1 MAVNPIYYEEET
13 SADLIKLVNENVRVE
28 FVDAKKVGRFRLYG
42 DISLRAF
49 SQLKLKAIEIIKS
62 EKIDCMWVPIPPFYT
77 ALIGRKVHDATSVP
91 YVVDYIDPWVH
102 EFPGSHSF
110 FSRAKMATL
119 IANLLEPIAVKK
131 VAGFTGVSSSYYEDV
146 FKRNPHLK
154 GIPHKGMPYGFDPSD
169 YNAKPQNDKLLWSD
183 DGDVIPYIYAGAFLP
198 KAHYFIDEM
207 FKVIAAIRTAGK
219 LDNKVRFYFVGT
231 NYGRLNSVMHYATLH
246 GISDIITE
254 KNERIPYLEVLNNL
268 TNAFGVLAIGSTEMH
283 YTASKIFQ
291 ALLSRK
297 PVFALFHHL
306 SSVIS
311 ILQETKSNEYL
322 VTFEE
327 NEPQEAFEK
336 KLYYGLNYFLNNS
349 TNWNPD
355 LEKLNK
361 YAAKSSA
368 SMVADVLNE
377 VIGTY

>member
-1 MAVNPIYYEEET
+1 M
-13 SADLIKLVNENVRVE
+13 
-28 FVDAKKVGRFRLYG
+28 
-42 DISLRAF
+42 
-49 SQLKLKAIEIIKS
+49 
-62 EKIDCMWVPIPPFYT
+62 
-77 ALIGRKVHDATSVP
+77 
-91 YVVDYIDPWVH
+91 
-102 EFPGSHSF
+102 
-110 FSRAKMATL
+110 
-119 IANLLEPIAVKK
+119 
-131 VAGFTGVSSSYYEDV
+131 
-146 FKRNPHLK
+146 
-154 GIPHKGMPYGFDPSD
+154 
-169 YNAKPQNDKLLWSD
+169 
-183 DGDVIPYIYAGAFLP
+183 
-198 KAHYFIDEM
+198 
-207 FKVIAAIRTAGK
+207 
-219 LDNKVRFYFVGT
+219 
-231 NYGRLNSVMHYATLH
+231 
-246 GISDIITE
+246 
-254 KNERIPYLEVLNNL
+254 LNNL